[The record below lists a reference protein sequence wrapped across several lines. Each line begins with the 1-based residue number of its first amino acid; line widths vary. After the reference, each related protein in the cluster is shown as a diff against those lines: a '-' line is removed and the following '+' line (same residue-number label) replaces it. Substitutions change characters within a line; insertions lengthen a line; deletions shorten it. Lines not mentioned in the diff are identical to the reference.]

1 MQVLEYLS
9 EVLMD
14 IVAALKREEA
24 KLQKQLT
31 GIQGA
36 IRELVGVSS
45 NGNSTSR
52 KKRGI
57 SAAGRA
63 RIAAAQRKRWA
74 KIKRSKKG

>member
-1 MQVLEYLS
+1 
-9 EVLMD
+9 MD
-14 IVAALKREEA
+14 IVATLKREEA

-36 IRELVGVSS
+36 IKALVGVSS
-45 NGNSTSR
+45 NGNSTGNKR
-52 KKRGI
+52 RGI

-74 KIKRSKKG
+74 RVRRTK

>member
-1 MQVLEYLS
+1 MN
-9 EVLMD
+9 

-36 IRELVGVSS
+36 IRTLAGVSS
-45 NGNSTSR
+45 NGNSTRR
-52 KKRGI
+52 KKRGM

-74 KIKRSKKG
+74 KVKRAKKAA

>member
-1 MQVLEYLS
+1 
-9 EVLMD
+9 MD
-14 IVAALKREEA
+14 IVATLRREEA
-24 KLQKQLT
+24 KLQKKLT

-36 IRELVGVSS
+36 IKALVGPSS
-45 NGNSTSR
+45 NGNANGS

-74 KIKRSKKG
+74 KIKRAKKAA